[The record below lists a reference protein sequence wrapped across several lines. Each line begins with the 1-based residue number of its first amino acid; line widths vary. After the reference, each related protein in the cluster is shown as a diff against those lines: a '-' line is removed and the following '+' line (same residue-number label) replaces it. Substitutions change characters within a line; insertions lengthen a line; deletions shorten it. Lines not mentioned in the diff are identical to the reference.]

1 MRTGIKGQS
10 IFEYAVILAIVVAS
24 LITMRIYVKRAIEGR
39 LRASTDEIGELYS
52 PLCVTSKF
60 ITTQKSEI
68 KEIELYG
75 LNPRTNLEEIGT
87 SVTEVQ
93 TPSEIERRATGVDK
107 ETITID
113 FKNEALF
120 N

>member
-1 MRTGIKGQS
+1 MRINIKGQS
-10 IFEYAVILAIVVAS
+10 IFEYAVIMAIVVAS

-39 LRASTDEIGELYS
+39 LRVSADEIGELYS

-60 ITTQKSEI
+60 VTTQKSEI
-68 KEIELYG
+68 KEIELFG
-75 LNPRTNLEEIGT
+75 LNCRTNEEEIGT
-87 SVTEVQ
+87 SLTEIK
-93 TPSEIERRATGVDK
+93 TPSEVVRCATGANK
-107 ETITID
+107 ETIYMD